1 MFMSYELHLHNL
13 FGFLNADMIY
23 EWSLGSPDVDE
34 QVPEEGD
41 LDVEVRDHLKY
52 CLKFPLGGL
61 CKTANIPRLIWCL
74 LFNFQY
80 DTQTSLPFECITC
93 IPYRVFKVQ
102 AHQSVCRDHVVKL
115 VRELTNNLT
124 I

>member
-61 CKTANIPRLIWCL
+61 CHAIEDCKHPSTDLVP
-74 LFNFQY
+74 
-80 DTQTSLPFECITC
+80 
-93 IPYRVFKVQ
+93 VVQ
-102 AHQSVCRDHVVKL
+102 LS
-115 VRELTNNLT
+115 